1 MTIKVV
7 KPRVDGAGAD
17 SVGRTTET
25 IISRLGAIRKR
36 SQQLLNDMTDLQAQ
50 LRQHSERN
58 DHTSP
63 PPGTATPNS

>member
-36 SQQLLNDMTDLQAQ
+36 SQQLLNDMTDLQEQ

-58 DHTSP
+58 NHTP
-63 PPGTATPNS
+63 RRLPL